1 MTIHKELSAGRWF
14 ELSLVEQLANIGADL
29 ERCIKWKQKGK
40 ISQSQAAFERAL
52 DLLYLTVEDPKNRK
66 RLREVLRT
74 REALIDHFIY
84 DNEFNTTDEEWQ
96 KYFYQYNYAAAMIKG
111 R

>member
-14 ELSLVEQLANIGADL
+14 ELSLTEQLANIGADL
-29 ERCIKWKQKGK
+29 ERCVKWKQKGK
-40 ISQSQAAFERAL
+40 IRQSQAAFERAL

-96 KYFYQYNYAAAMIKG
+96 RYFYHYNYAAAMKKG